1 MPINTKR
8 FLRLRHRLTISVI
21 LALVGYSADGLAQ
34 SYQTQVVVSGLSRPT
49 GIESAGSETLFFTQ
63 LPTPGVPG
71 TQGGRNT
78 VNEVNLATGSIA
90 VLTRGEPEPTN
101 LAFIKGILYWTCK
114 SAGVILQ
121 RLSNGAVSLFLGGL
135 NHPSGIAVDGWN
147 RVYFT
152 QLPTP
157 GVPGPMGG
165 TNTVSVSDGV
175 TTHVLTMGE
184 PEPTDIAVAKD
195 GTAYWTCKSA
205 GVILKRTAAGVVSLL
220 LSGLD
225 KPVGIA
231 LDRQGKKLYWT
242 EVPTPGVSGLMGG
255 RNRVN
260 ELDLETILTAVV
272 DFGDPE
278 PTDITVAANGNLY
291 WTCSSAGVIVEAK
304 RVGGR

>member
-1 MPINTKR
+1 MPNTKR
-8 FLRLRHRLTISVI
+8 FLRLRPRLIISVI

-34 SYQTQVVVSGLSRPT
+34 GYQTQVVVSGLSRPT

-231 LDRQGKKLYWT
+231 LDHQGKKLYWT

-260 ELDLETILTAVV
+260 ELDLETMLTSVV